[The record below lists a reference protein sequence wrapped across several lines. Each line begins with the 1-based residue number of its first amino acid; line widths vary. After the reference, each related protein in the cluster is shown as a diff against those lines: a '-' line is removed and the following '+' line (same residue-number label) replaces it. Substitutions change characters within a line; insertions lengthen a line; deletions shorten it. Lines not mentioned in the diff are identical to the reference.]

1 MNPTTCQTARS
12 CATSQR
18 VWNWVERVGTTRCE
32 ISSSRGLREWGIGWD
47 ERVVGREGG
56 RVERV
61 GTTRCEISSSRGLRE
76 WGIGWDESDIG
87 TAGVSV
93 YERMRNSVCAFV

>member
-18 VWNWVERVGTTRCE
+18 VWNW
-32 ISSSRGLREWGIGWD
+32 
-47 ERVVGREGG
+47 
-56 RVERV
+56 VERV